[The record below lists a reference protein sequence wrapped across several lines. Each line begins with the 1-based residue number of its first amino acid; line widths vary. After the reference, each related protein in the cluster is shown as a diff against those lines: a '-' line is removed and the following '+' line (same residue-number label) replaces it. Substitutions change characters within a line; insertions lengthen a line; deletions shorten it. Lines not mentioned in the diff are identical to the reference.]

1 MNNTYFNL
9 KVNSIPAGQFFKM
22 AYVSDVTLSA
32 LGRKAG
38 VSVLKRVIGTYRIGV
53 NYKHTKKAIAKAA
66 EKNIPIDTA
75 SKLPWGQWKDNSNR
89 IICHTNKKGEYNE
102 YLRVYDTPNKPNVQH
117 YLNGKPISKEPSLGF
132 YLAGM
137 AGSRCAFCGS
147 LRDRPHDPKGG
158 CRLICFV
165 QKGGTS
171 LCQSGHGSILVFWQR
186 WELTISFTRA
196 HICCMLW

>member
-53 NYKHTKKAIAKAA
+53 NYKHTKKAITKAA

-102 YLRVYDTPNKPNVQH
+102 YLRVYDTPNKPKVQH
-117 YLNGKPISKEPSLGF
+117 YLNGKPISKEDLRKTGFVPDSYFTSSNETGCMTIKADNIEWLGRPS
-132 YLAGM
+132 
-137 AGSRCAFCGS
+137 
-147 LRDRPHDPKGG
+147 
-158 CRLICFV
+158 V
-165 QKGGTS
+165 
-171 LCQSGHGSILVFWQR
+171 
-186 WELTISFTRA
+186 
-196 HICCMLW
+196 

>member
-75 SKLPWGQWKDNSNR
+75 SKLPWGQWKDDSNR

-102 YLRVYDTPNKPNVQH
+102 YLRVYDTPNKPRVQH
-117 YLNGKPISKEPSLGF
+117 YLNGKAISVE
-132 YLAGM
+132 
-137 AGSRCAFCGS
+137 S
-147 LRDRPHDPKGG
+147 LRKTGFVPESYFTSKNETG
-158 CRLICFV
+158 CM
-165 QKGGTS
+165 
-171 LCQSGHGSILVFWQR
+171 
-186 WELTISFTRA
+186 TIKADNIEWLGKPSV
-196 HICCMLW
+196 

>member
-89 IICHTNKKGEYNE
+89 IICHTNK
-102 YLRVYDTPNKPNVQH
+102 RVSIMNTSVCMIR
-117 YLNGKPISKEPSLGF
+117 PISPRSSIISMESLF
-132 YLAGM
+132 LRKTFARLVLFLIVI
-137 AGSRCAFCGS
+137 SR
-147 LRDRPHDPKGG
+147 LPM
-158 CRLICFV
+158 RLV
-165 QKGGTS
+165 
-171 LCQSGHGSILVFWQR
+171 V
-186 WELTISFTRA
+186 
-196 HICCMLW
+196 

>member
-102 YLRVYDTPNKPNVQH
+102 YLRVYDTPNKPKVQH
-117 YLNGKPISKEPSLGF
+117 YLNGKPISKEDLRKTGF
-132 YLAGM
+132 VPDSYFT
-137 AGSRCAFCGS
+137 SKNDS
-147 LRDRPHDPKGG
+147 G
-158 CRLICFV
+158 CM
-165 QKGGTS
+165 
-171 LCQSGHGSILVFWQR
+171 
-186 WELTISFTRA
+186 TISA
-196 HICCMLW
+196 NNIEWIGQPSI